1 MRVQVP
7 SLVLKFGEHDTY
19 MLERVPMRKT
29 RKERKMKIKRGTLR
43 KLINEVIGSS
53 RMMSIEVDWVGDINE
68 LEGTSEELTFE
79 LVDVNGPGG
88 WPVIRITGDRDAMRN
103 WYVNVYSGGA
113 YDAEDDFYDLYT

>member
-1 MRVQVP
+1 
-7 SLVLKFGEHDTY
+7 
-19 MLERVPMRKT
+19 
-29 RKERKMKIKRGTLR
+29 MKIKRGTLR